1 MPTSQPLDVYRCPL
15 EGVALIEAS
24 AGTGKTWAIC
34 GLVLRLLVEQERSI
48 DQVLVVTFTNAATAE
63 LRERVRERLVEV
75 LAWLE
80 GESEARD
87 PFIPNFVA
95 SLEQGKGIE
104 RPAIRARL
112 KAALTAFDEASIFTI
127 HGFCQRALGDSPFAA
142 GQPFALEL
150 GDGSDLIREVVA
162 DFWRL
167 HIAHGDLSP
176 AFIAWLTG
184 RGFNPGQLES
194 LLSRALKKPLAT
206 PLWPDGL
213 ESLAPPATAKLEQAY
228 QEAARCWQAYHAEV
242 IAHLQG
248 RLADLKY
255 FSAADL
261 DSGAREWEACFAAAQ
276 PLAPLGEKAVNFRQS
291 VLTGKKTR
299 AGKAPPSH
307 LFFELADLYCSA
319 RDDLDA
325 LLENHRLALYQRFLA
340 WAPAAV
346 AERKRARHRVD
357 FDDLLL
363 NLHRGLSGPRGEA
376 LAASLRQRYPV
387 ALIDEF
393 QDTDP
398 LQFAIFQAIYGSGEQ
413 PVFMVGD
420 PKQAIYSF
428 RQADLHTYLAAREK
442 ASAHYHLD
450 ANQRSTEGVIAGIN
464 GLFEANPRAFMLG
477 KLDFLPTRRGEKPLK
492 PFTDTSGL
500 ERSPFHFWQLPG
512 DDESLLSK
520 AEALQQAA
528 AASAEEIA
536 RLLGAARQGQVSL
549 GDQPLSPGRVAVL
562 VRTHKQGRLM
572 KGALARV
579 GLRAAEMAQDNV
591 FASSEAEDL
600 ERLLLALL
608 EPARTGLLKAALAT
622 PLVGLDAA
630 AIAVLGDDDAAL
642 GEWIARFSRWHQRWQ
657 ARGIAVALGELGE
670 GLNVSAR
677 LLGMADGERRLTNHL
692 HLTELLHQAEAEL
705 AQPGRLLHWF
715 AAQRRDPG
723 ADEAAQLR
731 LESDQDLVSIVTIH
745 KAKGLEYDLVFCPFL
760 WEGGVNPKGDGL
772 PGQAYHD
779 QDDRLV
785 LDYRPE
791 GAELG
796 KAAAKLEQAAELL
809 RLYYVALT
817 RPVQRCYLV
826 WGPYGKATRSGM
838 SRTESSRSLLN
849 WLVAGQDMSP
859 EAWLTVEGKKL
870 PDAAA
875 LNEAWQRL
883 ILSLEACSEPLPESG
898 LHALA
903 PLAASDS
910 YRAREA
916 RRYLRPNWRI
926 DSFSGL
932 LRGASLPGHDGSDH
946 DGLVPLV
953 AGGEQPA
960 SAASV
965 DATDF
970 LHFPRGARAGDCVHH
985 LFEHADFSLP
995 DTWEPAIAAALGH
1008 HPPGDPALRP
1018 EQGAMLGQL
1027 LQDVLHTPLAL
1038 PGSSTPLQLA
1048 SLGWARRKVEMEFH
1062 LPMGR
1067 LDPQVLQPLLEA
1079 HGEAVPRLG
1088 FPTLQGFLKGY
1099 IDLVFAHEGR
1109 YYVLDWKSNHLGWS
1123 PEDYGPA
1130 AMDKAMLEHGYRLQA
1145 SLYLLALHRFLA
1157 FRLPD
1162 YDPARHLGGACY
1174 LFVRGVRPGWQLGEQ
1189 QEELQSRQQAG
1200 VCLLPPKPELILALE
1215 GLLGP

>member
-1 MPTSQPLDVYRCPL
+1 MTVSQPLDVDRCPL
-15 EGVALIEAS
+15 EGIALIEAS

-34 GLVLRLLVEQERSI
+34 GLVLRFLVEQERSI

-63 LRERVRERLVEV
+63 LRERVRDRLVEV

-80 GESEARD
+80 DESAAQD
-87 PFIPNFVA
+87 PFIPHFVA
-95 SLEQGKGIE
+95 SLEHDKGLA
-104 RPAIRARL
+104 RPLIQARL

-167 HIAHGDLSP
+167 NIAHGELPP

-194 LLSRALKKPLAT
+194 LLHRALKKPLAT
-206 PLWPDGL
+206 ALWPDGL
-213 ESLAPPATAKLEQAY
+213 EGLPPPATADLEQAY
-228 QEAARCWQAYHAEV
+228 QEAAHCWQAQHAEV
-242 IAHLQG
+242 IALLQS

-255 FSAADL
+255 FTAADL
-261 DSGAREWEACFAAAQ
+261 DCGAREWEACFAAAQ
-276 PLAPLGEKAVNFRQS
+276 PLAPLGEQAACFRQS

-307 LFFELADLYCSA
+307 RFFELAERYCAA

-363 NLHRGLSGPRGEA
+363 NLYRSLSGPRGET
-376 LAASLRQRYPV
+376 LAASLRQRFPV

-398 LQFAIFQAIYGSGEQ
+398 LQFAIFEAIYGSGAQ
-413 PVFMVGD
+413 PLFMVGD

-428 RQADLHTYLAAREK
+428 RQADLHTYLAARKK
-442 ASAHYHLD
+442 AAAHYHLD
-450 ANQRSTEGVIAGIN
+450 ANQRSTAGVIAGIN
-464 GLFEANPRAFMLG
+464 GLFGANPRAFMLDE
-477 KLDFLPTRRGEKPLK
+477 LDFLPARRGEKPLK
-492 PFTDTSGL
+492 PFTDASGL
-500 ERSPFHFWQLPG
+500 ARSPFHFWQLPG
-512 DDESLLSK
+512 DDETLLSK
-520 AEALQQAA
+520 AEALHKAA

-536 RLLGAARQGQVSL
+536 RLLGAARQGLVSL
-549 GDQPLSPGRVAVL
+549 GGQPLSPGRVAVL

-572 KGALARV
+572 QEALARV
-579 GLRAAEMAQDNV
+579 GLRAAEMAQDSV
-591 FASSEAEDL
+591 FSSNEAEDL
-600 ERLLLALL
+600 ERLLRALL

-630 AIAVLGDDDAAL
+630 AIAVLGEDDAAL
-642 GEWIARFSRWHQRWQ
+642 GEWIARFSRWQQCWQ

-670 GLNVSAR
+670 GLNVAAR

-715 AAQRRDPG
+715 AAQRREPG

-731 LESDQDLVSIVTIH
+731 LESDQDLVNIVTIH
-745 KAKGLEYDLVFCPFL
+745 RAKGLEYDLVFCPFL
-760 WEGGVNPKGDGL
+760 WEGGINPKGDGL

-779 QDDRLV
+779 QDQRLV
-785 LDYRPE
+785 LDYRAE
-791 GAELG
+791 GEALG

-826 WGPYGKATRSGM
+826 WGPYGKAGKNGM

-859 EAWLTVEGKKL
+859 EAWLTVEGRKL
-870 PDAAA
+870 PDALA
-875 LNEAWQRL
+875 LNEAWQGL
-883 ILSLEACSEPLPESG
+883 IRSLEACSEALPEPG
-898 LHALA
+898 RHV
-903 PLAASDS
+903 LAATTASGR
-910 YRAREA
+910 YQAREA
-916 RRYLRPNWRI
+916 RRHLRPNWRI
-926 DSFSGL
+926 DSFSSL
-932 LRGASLPGHDGSDH
+932 LRGTRLPDHDGSDH
-946 DGLVPLV
+946 DALVPWV
-953 AGGEQPA
+953 PPGADGEPPAG
-960 SAASV
+960 AASV
-965 DATDF
+965 APTDC

-985 LFEHADFSLP
+985 LFEHVDFSQP
-995 DTWEPAIAAALGH
+995 DTWAPAIAAALDH

-1018 EQGAMLGQL
+1018 EHQAMLGQL
-1027 LQDVLHTPLAL
+1027 LSAVLHTPLAL
-1038 PGSSTPLQLA
+1038 PGSRTPLQLA
-1048 SLGWARRKVEMEFH
+1048 SLDWSRRKVEMEFH

-1067 LDPQVLQPLLEA
+1067 LDPQGLQTLLAA

-1088 FPTLQGFLKGY
+1088 FPALQGFLKGY

-1123 PEDYGPA
+1123 PGDYGPA
-1130 AMDKAMLEHGYRLQA
+1130 AMDSAMLEHGYRLQA
-1145 SLYLLALHRFLA
+1145 RLYLLALHRFLA
-1157 FRLPD
+1157 FRLPG

-1174 LFVRGVRPGWQLGEQ
+1174 LFVRGVRPGWQVDEAQG
-1189 QEELQSRQQAG
+1189 RQQAG
-1200 VCLLPPKPELILALE
+1200 VCLLPPRPELMLALE
-1215 GLLGP
+1215 GLLG